1 MNRVLPFALVF
12 SAAPLV
18 AQPVRTL
25 AKPVVELEEPF
36 SQISGVRELRD
47 GRLVVADTRDKTL
60 QAVDLKTGRMT
71 PIGREGSGPNEWG
84 MAMRVIGYPG
94 DSVLVAD
101 PINSRFLLLGPDGR
115 AVRTFSPV
123 ADQAVAA
130 ATGGAGGQRVVTAP
144 PAGARGGAA
153 AGQVFALGGGAM
165 SMLSTRAVD
174 RQGKMYVT
182 GSPITMG
189 PSGPKGADSI
199 PILRQDVK
207 TNKADTM
214 AWLHQPKDNAEVRQ
228 SGSGNSQQI
237 AIRIGSN
244 VPFTNGD
251 EWAVFPEGRIAIARA
266 VDYRVDIV
274 MPDKRVIR
282 GAPVRYTP
290 VKVAEAD
297 KAQWRES
304 RRSMQS
310 VAISNNNGN
319 RSVSTSS
326 PAQLGADEPATW
338 PATKS
343 PFATSQVFAAP
354 NGETWVVRQRSA
366 TDQVPS
372 ADVFD
377 AQGKLIATVKMPP
390 KTRVLALGAKGVYLA
405 RNDDDD
411 LQYIQHHVV
420 KW

>member
-12 SAAPLV
+12 SAVPLV

-60 QAVDLKTGRMT
+60 QAVDLKTGKMT

-84 MAMRVIGYPG
+84 MPMRVIGYPG

-101 PINSRFLLLGPDGR
+101 PINSRFLLVGPDGR

-123 ADQAVAA
+123 ADQAIAA
-130 ATGGAGGQRVVTAP
+130 ATAGGDGRRVVQAP
-144 PAGARGGAA
+144 PAGERGGAA
-153 AGQVFALGGGAM
+153 GAPQINFGGGL
-165 SMLSTRAVD
+165 SLVSTRAVD

-182 GSPITMG
+182 GSPIVVG
-189 PSGPKGADSI
+189 PDGPKGADSI

-214 AWLHQPKDNAEVRQ
+214 AWAHQPKDNAEVRQ
-228 SGSGNSQQI
+228 SGSGNNQTV

-244 VPFTNGD
+244 VPFVNGD
-251 EWAVFPEGRIAIARA
+251 EWTVFPDGRIAIARA
-266 VDYRVDIV
+266 ADYRVDIV
-274 MPDKRVIR
+274 MPDKRIIR
-282 GAPVRYTP
+282 GTPVKYTP

-297 KAQWRES
+297 KAQWRDA
-304 RRSMQS
+304 RRNTQAMS
-310 VAISNNNGN
+310 ITNNNGA
-319 RSVSTSS
+319 RSVQSAT
-326 PAQLGADEPATW
+326 PAQLGATEPTTW
-338 PATKS
+338 PVAKS
-343 PFATSQVFAAP
+343 PFALGQVFAAP

-366 TDQVPS
+366 SDPVPS

-390 KTRVLALGAKGVYLA
+390 KTRLLALGAKGVYLA
-405 RNDDDD
+405 RSDDDD
-411 LQYIQHHVV
+411 LQYIQHHAM

>member
-1 MNRVLPFALVF
+1 
-12 SAAPLV
+12 
-18 AQPVRTL
+18 
-25 AKPVVELEEPF
+25 
-36 SQISGVRELRD
+36 
-47 GRLVVADTRDKTL
+47 
-60 QAVDLKTGRMT
+60 
-71 PIGREGSGPNEWG
+71 
-84 MAMRVIGYPG
+84 
-94 DSVLVAD
+94 
-101 PINSRFLLLGPDGR
+101 
-115 AVRTFSPV
+115 
-123 ADQAVAA
+123 
-130 ATGGAGGQRVVTAP
+130 
-144 PAGARGGAA
+144 
-153 AGQVFALGGGAM
+153 
-165 SMLSTRAVD
+165 MLSTRAVD
-174 RQGKMYVT
+174 RQGRMYVT

-189 PSGPKGADSI
+189 PNGPKGADSV
-199 PILRQDVK
+199 PILRQDMK

-228 SGSGNSQQI
+228 SSSGNSQQI

-251 EWAVFPEGRIAIARA
+251 EWTVFPDGRIAIARA

-274 MPDKRVIR
+274 MPDKRLIR

-290 VKVAEAD
+290 AKVAEAD

-304 RRSMQS
+304 RRNMQS
-310 VAISNNNGN
+310 VAISNTNGN

-326 PAQLGADEPATW
+326 PAPAGADEPATW

-343 PFATSQVFAAP
+343 PFATNQVFAAP

-366 TDQVPS
+366 ADPVPT

-390 KTRVLALGAKGVYLA
+390 KTRVLALGTKGVYLA

-411 LQYIQHHVV
+411 LQYIQHHIVQ
-420 KW
+420 W